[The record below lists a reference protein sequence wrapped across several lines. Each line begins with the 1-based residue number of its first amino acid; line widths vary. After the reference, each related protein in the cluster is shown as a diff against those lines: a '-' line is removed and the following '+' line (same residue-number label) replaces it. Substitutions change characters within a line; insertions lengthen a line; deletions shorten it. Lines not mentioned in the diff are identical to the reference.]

1 MKHSKLFLGRW
12 GFLGIFLFLYT
23 FANAESDLRIAVGE
37 SHVIQ
42 ISSETR
48 ASVGN
53 PSIVEIST
61 VGEHE
66 ILVTG
71 RAAGSTHLSY
81 QDPSGHRVTQNIV
94 VGLNRPKQAMVEM
107 SVEILEVDVQ
117 SALKAG
123 INWGSLSG
131 TSVAQNSF
139 AVSEVAPAPL
149 KKIGTIQRGAVS
161 VSLQLLMDRGKAKLL
176 AKPKLT
182 VAGGEEASFLSGG
195 DVPYSS
201 SDKNGST
208 NVQFKAYGVKLN
220 VSPNPESDGFIRTK
234 VRAEVSGLDYEN
246 GVTSN
251 GTTVPAIKTRWAET
265 TIRIKSGSTMVLA
278 GLIQDDLQSLRSGLP
293 ILSDIPILGG
303 LFRTTHLSH
312 TQSELVIFLTPTL
325 MGQAAD

>member
-1 MKHSKLFLGRW
+1 MKRLRPSLWKSAFLCIP
-12 GFLGIFLFLYT
+12 FFIC
-23 FANAESDLRIAVGE
+23 AQASAETELRIAVGE
-37 SHVIQ
+37 SHVIPV
-42 ISSETR
+42 SGESR

-53 PSIVEIST
+53 PGVVEITT
-61 VGEHE
+61 VGDHE

-81 QDPSGHRVTQNIV
+81 LEPSGRRTTQNII

-117 SALKAG
+117 SALKVG
-123 INWGSLSG
+123 LNWGSLEG
-131 TSVAQNSF
+131 TSVVENSF

-149 KKIGTIQRGAVS
+149 KKIGTLQRGAVS
-161 VSLQLLMDRGKAKLL
+161 ANLQLLLDRGKAKLL

-195 DVPYSS
+195 EVPYSS

-251 GTTVPAIKTRWAET
+251 GTTVPALKTRWAET
-265 TIRIKSGSTMVLA
+265 TIRIRSGSTMVLA
-278 GLIQDDLQSLRSGLP
+278 GLIQDEMQTLRSGLP

-303 LFRTTHLSH
+303 LFRTTHLNH

-325 MGQAAD
+325 MGQAVD